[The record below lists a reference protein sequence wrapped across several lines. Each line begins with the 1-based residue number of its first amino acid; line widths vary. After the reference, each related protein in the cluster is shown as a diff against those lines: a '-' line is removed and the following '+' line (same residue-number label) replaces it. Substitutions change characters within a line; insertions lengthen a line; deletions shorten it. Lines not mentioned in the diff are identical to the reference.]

1 MYMYCHLILTP
12 LKVAVLTPS
21 VTAEKRSSLHNEVE
35 RADISVGKITFG
47 WLWSEGTIL
56 MDTSIEYVLFPELK
70 MKFSI
75 RKQENKL
82 LQKIIVI
89 PLLYLTRVRRQRL

>member
-1 MYMYCHLILTP
+1 
-12 LKVAVLTPS
+12 
-21 VTAEKRSSLHNEVE
+21 
-35 RADISVGKITFG
+35 
-47 WLWSEGTIL
+47 